1 MMLSI
6 DFGMADRF
14 GGAVVLI
21 ICQLMIGAV
30 LLSNAQAQVDS
41 PAALV
46 FKELK
51 SGSTASFRGL
61 CVVDERTIWAS
72 GSQGTVIHS
81 QDAGATWQKSS
92 IKEAGEIEFRDIQ
105 AFDDKRA
112 VVLGAGSPAQIYST
126 QDGGRTWELK
136 YENRDPGVFFDAFSF
151 FNDDHGIAFSDPLK
165 GKIFLIET
173 RDGGKSWEVLPAGSL
188 PVARKKEAGF
198 AASGT
203 CLITYG
209 PAGIVIGLGGAP
221 QAGESIYSRVL
232 LSSDRGQ
239 NWKSV
244 DTTLGRSESAG
255 IFSLVHFGSGSMV
268 AVGGDYLQPT
278 ATKDCVSISHDNGI
292 SWHAPRTKAVRG
304 FRSCIAAG
312 KLRAPAAIRKLSG
325 SQDASGAVVLVTTGT
340 NGTDFSVDRGETWWA
355 GGDQGYHALMFVPGK
370 PFGFASGG
378 NGKMARFDV
387 SWKK

>member
-188 PVARKKEAGF
+188 PVARKKE
-198 AASGT
+198 
-203 CLITYG
+203 L
-209 PAGIVIGLGGAP
+209 P
-221 QAGESIYSRVL
+221 
-232 LSSDRGQ
+232 
-239 NWKSV
+239 
-244 DTTLGRSESAG
+244 
-255 IFSLVHFGSGSMV
+255 
-268 AVGGDYLQPT
+268 
-278 ATKDCVSISHDNGI
+278 
-292 SWHAPRTKAVRG
+292 
-304 FRSCIAAG
+304 
-312 KLRAPAAIRKLSG
+312 
-325 SQDASGAVVLVTTGT
+325 
-340 NGTDFSVDRGETWWA
+340 
-355 GGDQGYHALMFVPGK
+355 
-370 PFGFASGG
+370 
-378 NGKMARFDV
+378 
-387 SWKK
+387 